1 MDDLWGNAW
10 GSPDD
15 LKDEGKLT
23 TTTWSTSEKP
33 RKDAPQEDDLSMPS
47 WSTGPGI
54 QWDEPSNI
62 QSSLWSNVHHTTQD
76 WSLENPYADIPL
88 GNSHPPELRNEK
100 DTVGELAV
108 EPQSHS
114 SPSSPPAPSN
124 DIHTPSPSVGLDGEV
139 SHSPTPSSPSS
150 PEPSPPS
157 SPDAFGTF
165 TVGTEHSDTTPF
177 PTIGNPIRGG
187 LDDNEWNSPWGSMPQ
202 DADTGSAEYPS
213 DEWESAKLRQF
224 EMDRRVVSGS
234 ILSSSLPFLT
244 TACTCEAT
252 RATIADTSTSGGAYE
267 GSLARKSGRG
277 SGRLAETM
285 EFRHGR

>member
-23 TTTWSTSEKP
+23 TTTWSPSEKS
-33 RKDAPQEDDLSMPS
+33 RNDDPQEDDLSMPS

-88 GNSHPPELRNEK
+88 GTSRPPELPNEK
-100 DTVGELAV
+100 DTVGEPAV
-108 EPQSHS
+108 GPQSHS
-114 SPSSPPAPSN
+114 LPSSPPALRD
-124 DIHTPSPSVGLDGEV
+124 DIHPPSPSVGLDDEV
-139 SHSPTPSSPSS
+139 SHSPTPPSTPS
-150 PEPSPPS
+150 PEPSPSS

-165 TVGTEHSDTTPF
+165 TVGTEHSDATPF
-177 PTIGNPIRGG
+177 PTIRSPIGGG
-187 LDDNEWNSPWGSMPQ
+187 LDDNEWNSPWGGMPK
-202 DADTGSAEYPS
+202 DADTGSAEGPS
-213 DEWESAKLRQF
+213 DEWESAKLRQL
-224 EMDRRVVSGS
+224 EMDRRVVSGF
-234 ILSSSLPFLT
+234 ISSSHPFLT
-244 TACTCEAT
+244 TACTYEAT
-252 RATIADTSTSGGAYE
+252 RATIADPFTSGGAYE
-267 GSLARKSGRG
+267 GSLVRKSGR
-277 SGRLAETM
+277 SRGRLAETM

>member
-15 LKDEGKLT
+15 LKDDGKLT
-23 TTTWSTSEKP
+23 TTTWSTSQKS
-33 RKDAPQEDDLSMPS
+33 RNDDPQEDDLSVPS

-88 GNSHPPELRNEK
+88 ANSRPPEIPNEK
-100 DTVGELAV
+100 DTVGEQAV
-108 EPQSHS
+108 EPQSYS
-114 SPSSPPAPSN
+114 SPSSPPAPSD
-124 DIHTPSPSVGLDGEV
+124 DIQPPPPSVGLDGEV
-139 SHSPTPSSPSS
+139 SHFPTPSSPPS

-165 TVGTEHSDTTPF
+165 TVGTEHGDTTPF
-177 PTIGNPIRGG
+177 PTIGRPIRGG
-187 LDDNEWNSPWGSMPQ
+187 LDENEWNSPWRSMPK
-202 DADTGSAEYPS
+202 DADTGSAEHPS

-224 EMDRRVVSGS
+224 EMDRRVVSDFV
-234 ILSSSLPFLT
+234 LSSLPFLT
-244 TACTCEAT
+244 TARTYEAT
-252 RATIADTSTSGGAYE
+252 RATIADTSTSGGAHE
-267 GSLARKSGRG
+267 GSLARESGRG
-277 SGRLAETM
+277 RGRLAGTM